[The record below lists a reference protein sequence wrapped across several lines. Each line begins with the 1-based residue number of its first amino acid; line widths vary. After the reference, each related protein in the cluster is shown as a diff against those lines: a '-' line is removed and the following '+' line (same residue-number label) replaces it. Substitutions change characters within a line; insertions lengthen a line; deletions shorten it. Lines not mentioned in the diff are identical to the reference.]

1 MVNIARPTTDA
12 PTYVKVANFRGLYRH
27 SRSGRYY
34 ACKKL
39 HGVRR
44 ERSLETCD
52 RKIAERRL
60 KEWVGNLEKVDAEVE
75 KTTLEEL
82 IKRYHAVTASLSE
95 SSRATDQSII
105 KRFWAWWPHGWDFQ
119 VRQVRPSVLDEW
131 LAHEAPRLR
140 NVSYNGY
147 TALIRQLFDI
157 AVKDRIIAV
166 SPASQLRVPWKKPQ
180 AVRRIIPTVAQF
192 EAIVASIRAQ
202 QYADTAQVAGDFIEF
217 LGLAGLGQA
226 EASSLKWGDIDW
238 TKNRLHIRR
247 HKTDTHFYVPIYEHL
262 RPLLE
267 RLRKEGRGR
276 AVASALVFGIKDAKK
291 ALASACKRLGLPAFS
306 QRNLRQSL
314 IVRPHACGGER
325 QADCQVAGPPRR
337 RAVDHGHIY
346 GGARERR

>member
-1 MVNIARPTTDA
+1 MP
-12 PTYVKVANFRGLYRH
+12 
-27 SRSGRYY
+27 
-34 ACKKL
+34 
-39 HGVRR
+39 
-44 ERSLETCD
+44 
-52 RKIAERRL
+52 
-60 KEWVGNLEKVDAEVE
+60 
-75 KTTLEEL
+75 
-82 IKRYHAVTASLSE
+82 
-95 SSRATDQSII
+95 
-105 KRFWAWWPHGWDFQ
+105 
-119 VRQVRPSVLDEW
+119 DEW

-147 TALIRQLFDI
+147 AAFVRQLFDI

-180 AVRRIIPTVAQF
+180 AVRRIITTVAQF
-192 EAIVASIRAQ
+192 EAIVASIRSQ

-238 TKNRLHIRR
+238 TKGRLHIRR

-276 AVASALVFGIKDAKK
+276 VSARVLVFGIKDAKK

-306 QRNLRQSL
+306 QRNLRQCLTVRLLRAGVNVKL
-314 IVRPHACGGER
+314 IAEWRGHQDGGQLIMDTYTEALEGDDDDEYERSQLAKISGGVPPALPFGFHVDGSTSGVMKGPKKSHALPPASADPAHSSAPAAVNPYQKGDKVKTACKGAEVTVVYKGRCRCARLMANCAGGRSGRCGR
-325 QADCQVAGPPRR
+325 
-337 RAVDHGHIY
+337 
-346 GGARERR
+346 